1 MVELK
6 DAQETLYLLFNRAIN
21 NYDGLKNLNS
31 FKDIFNK
38 INIYENDLN
47 IKYKI
52 IKEMIK
58 QNKYHEEII
67 TFLNEKVKTFHN
79 KIYNYYSKIYTKLNS
94 LQTIIRYNMSSIFSD
109 LSSCESQTEMVLY
122 YEYSNIKKETN
133 QININYSNYIKE
145 YDKKIEYKSKSDHMT
160 NEAIAYIYNINE
172 YAEFKLNFTYKGG
185 IWEKPKLLVTLV
197 DKSKPNKIDLDFF
210 TSCGKCC
217 IEGQTYNL
225 TLNDVN
231 FTTIVEYDINTSSII
246 INTSTNIE
254 EYSITESVYRN
265 QQKSFKSIYAEFNG
279 TVVNRSECSKDGN
292 LTIYEK
298 NIVKINVKHFNDL
311 HIFTI

>member
-1 MVELK
+1 
-6 DAQETLYLLFNRAIN
+6 
-21 NYDGLKNLNS
+21 
-31 FKDIFNK
+31 
-38 INIYENDLN
+38 
-47 IKYKI
+47 
-52 IKEMIK
+52 MIK

-210 TSCGKCC
+210 TKMLYRRS
-217 IEGQTYNL
+217 
-225 TLNDVN
+225 
-231 FTTIVEYDINTSSII
+231 DI
-246 INTSTNIE
+246 
-254 EYSITESVYRN
+254 
-265 QQKSFKSIYAEFNG
+265 
-279 TVVNRSECSKDGN
+279 
-292 LTIYEK
+292 
-298 NIVKINVKHFNDL
+298 
-311 HIFTI
+311 